1 MVDTL
6 GLVHLRTGSSVHAR
20 TPSYAIRSRSGSV
33 PVVRFL
39 CAYRPTSTPLSAFTL
54 TSSSATTSPLR
65 IVGLPSF
72 TQPPYGLDVFPEHA
86 AEGFTT
92 TGIPVLKSLGLH
104 YRSLSSVH
112 PPPAHHGHA
121 STGSPRTLLCAHRS
135 RVNDLATVCIS
146 TSGRYFNR

>member
-1 MVDTL
+1 MAKRPD
-6 GLVHLRTGSSVHAR
+6 LVRFCA
-20 TPSYAIRSRSGSV
+20 
-33 PVVRFL
+33 VVRFL

-54 TSSSATTSPLR
+54 TSSSATTSPLH

-92 TGIPVLKSLGLH
+92 TTTGIPVLNSLGLR
-104 YRSLSSVH
+104 YRPLSSIH

-121 STGSPRTLLCAHRS
+121 STGSPRTLLCAHRN
-135 RVNDLATVCIS
+135 RVNDLATICIS
-146 TSGRYFNR
+146 TSGQYFDR